1 MRTWLARSGLMM
13 LAASACLSAACVA
26 ERDPIDRVQP
36 NALPKTF
43 FLGSDLK
50 SPSDDP
56 EFRMKSFTVGS
67 SVNQSAYSIGEF
79 SAVDRIRWELTEGMV
94 LARRSY
100 QESPGADNRGTNAA
114 DIAHSTDKNATSAPT
129 GTIVAAFKIIK
140 HFDVR
145 REYNAT
151 TGEETNVVVENDSD
165 RPWNEREYVRV
176 DWSQNLVTSTD
187 DGIRFSNGAK
197 VTPVAYNITDPSA
210 EDAPHFEA
218 DNGYLDVTNKFT
230 VDPDDISFS
239 WGSVKKCA
247 LVSYFTGSSSYD
259 CNPQEATVRTSFAK
273 VQADEDFEKF
283 EDNYAW
289 KDVVGNTGG
298 QGDGA
303 NPWLGSARTT
313 WDPQYG
319 FTDAQTHRFKSIH
332 NIWKKSHQGV
342 SCATNDDT
350 DKNGTADACENAV
363 THYAGH
369 AGSQCDV
376 TEHRCTLPVRDREL
390 RTIAYFLNKEAP
402 EAFQDKVEGGKISE
416 RGTLEQMGASWSQ
429 LLDVSVAYRREVECR
444 RTGDGDRA
452 SCHAEFFDSD
462 ATPAQKQMVQVG
474 GWLTDKV
481 KPQAVD
487 QGKPAF
493 YVCHNPVRDYDPEAI
508 CGKPGDKARLGDIRK
523 NFLVYWPYESRAH
536 YGGVGWNPPDP
547 LSGETF
553 GATATVMGRS
563 ATRAAASQRDII
575 QLAMGDTKLED
586 IMQGLPAERYG
597 RMLKDGASAPE
608 GMRIGKTAA
617 EIDAR
622 TKAIDLDN
630 VHASIG
636 VRDQAGVSALQAM
649 KFDSIAKSKSVVDGK
664 QFTAGIA
671 GFQALSKKLESVP
684 AVTQDFTSLAG
695 LEPAK
700 IAAMRAWYDEDMA
713 ARGAC
718 FDDAANV
725 GTGSLYLTSLAGFFK
740 KKYGD
745 LDPTTRGQRIYDDLV
760 KETIKGI
767 GIHELGHS
775 LGLRHNFASSW
786 DAPNYD
792 PQYWQLRTAEGK
804 ATAECT
810 KSRDPGARGDDT
822 CMGPRYLDP
831 LTDDEQGLA
840 GESRPGIDYFAN
852 TSTMEY
858 QIERGGESVGLGTYD
873 QHAMKVL
880 YGRVIETLDE
890 KSIPLADQPNFGL
903 KNYTQL
909 QERDLVINGQKFFAH
924 YTQTARLMKVFDAA
938 RDCRDATDEE
948 KATSAWRVVHGKVCA
963 PPPKDH
969 WTFDDFKSDMHPAGI
984 AAVKWHA
991 NVEGRDKVRWNYRW
1005 GEQYGAG
1012 GYMHT
1017 QMMDAGADV
1026 YELTQN
1032 LTRSFD
1038 LRYPWSYFRRGDR
1051 EWNSAFL
1058 AQSVASNYFGRLR
1071 AYHWQIALDIARA
1084 QAADLTQDDGIRPYV
1099 MAQADIFGFLQ
1110 RAALMPEPGDYKGN
1124 TKLTNGTR
1132 TVFDLAPQGGTAS
1145 AGRFTLGITDA
1156 RYIADDFENDKGG
1169 SWDYQ
1174 KYVHHAGFEEEKSL
1188 ALMQLVDPRPTLFTV
1203 ARENYLDG
1211 RDVMISFR
1219 NDLPNG
1225 VDRLL
1230 GGILSEDWESIAPH
1244 VVGDASSGLGGFDIT
1259 QKSITRPQGA
1269 MVVFPNVGYK
1279 QQLAMAVYGAM
1290 FSRLSSDM
1298 TLLNKMRLTI
1308 DGDKAPLVPGTREV
1322 RFSDPATG
1330 FSYIASKFG
1339 DDVLDGE
1346 VIDHGIASRMIGRAN
1361 QLVAQAYVVKKDAV
1375 TGKPM
1380 VDDKGQWVLA
1390 VDESGKPL
1398 ETTPEAKLRLR
1409 RYVGLLD
1416 AVRQI
1421 SRALDGPLGGGA
1433 GGGDGE

>member
-1 MRTWLARSGLMM
+1 
-13 LAASACLSAACVA
+13 
-26 ERDPIDRVQP
+26 
-36 NALPKTF
+36 
-43 FLGSDLK
+43 
-50 SPSDDP
+50 
-56 EFRMKSFTVGS
+56 
-67 SVNQSAYSIGEF
+67 
-79 SAVDRIRWELTEGMV
+79 
-94 LARRSY
+94 
-100 QESPGADNRGTNAA
+100 
-114 DIAHSTDKNATSAPT
+114 
-129 GTIVAAFKIIK
+129 
-140 HFDVR
+140 
-145 REYNAT
+145 
-151 TGEETNVVVENDSD
+151 
-165 RPWNEREYVRV
+165 
-176 DWSQNLVTSTD
+176 
-187 DGIRFSNGAK
+187 
-197 VTPVAYNITDPSA
+197 
-210 EDAPHFEA
+210 
-218 DNGYLDVTNKFT
+218 
-230 VDPDDISFS
+230 
-239 WGSVKKCA
+239 
-247 LVSYFTGSSSYD
+247 
-259 CNPQEATVRTSFAK
+259 
-273 VQADEDFEKF
+273 
-283 EDNYAW
+283 
-289 KDVVGNTGG
+289 
-298 QGDGA
+298 
-303 NPWLGSARTT
+303 
-313 WDPQYG
+313 
-319 FTDAQTHRFKSIH
+319 
-332 NIWKKSHQGV
+332 
-342 SCATNDDT
+342 
-350 DKNGTADACENAV
+350 
-363 THYAGH
+363 
-369 AGSQCDV
+369 
-376 TEHRCTLPVRDREL
+376 
-390 RTIAYFLNKEAP
+390 
-402 EAFQDKVEGGKISE
+402 
-416 RGTLEQMGASWSQ
+416 
-429 LLDVSVAYRREVECR
+429 
-444 RTGDGDRA
+444 
-452 SCHAEFFDSD
+452 
-462 ATPAQKQMVQVG
+462 
-474 GWLTDKV
+474 
-481 KPQAVD
+481 
-487 QGKPAF
+487 
-493 YVCHNPVRDYDPEAI
+493 
-508 CGKPGDKARLGDIRK
+508 
-523 NFLVYWPYESRAH
+523 
-536 YGGVGWNPPDP
+536 
-547 LSGETF
+547 
-553 GATATVMGRS
+553 
-563 ATRAAASQRDII
+563 
-575 QLAMGDTKLED
+575 
-586 IMQGLPAERYG
+586 
-597 RMLKDGASAPE
+597 
-608 GMRIGKTAA
+608 
-617 EIDAR
+617 
-622 TKAIDLDN
+622 
-630 VHASIG
+630 
-636 VRDQAGVSALQAM
+636 
-649 KFDSIAKSKSVVDGK
+649 
-664 QFTAGIA
+664 
-671 GFQALSKKLESVP
+671 
-684 AVTQDFTSLAG
+684 
-695 LEPAK
+695 
-700 IAAMRAWYDEDMA
+700 MRAWFDEDMA

-718 FDDAANV
+718 FDDAANT

-745 LDPTTRGQRIYDDLV
+745 LDPKTRGERIYDDLV

-786 DAPNYD
+786 DAPNYN

-810 KSRDPGARGDDT
+810 TTRKPGEDT
-822 CMGPRYLDP
+822 CMGPRYVDP
-831 LTDDEQGLA
+831 MTDDEQGLA

-890 KSIPLADQPNFGL
+890 KSIPLAEQPNFAL

-909 QERDLVINGQKFFAH
+909 QERDLVINGQKFFSH

-938 RDCRDATDEE
+938 RDCREATDEE
-948 KATSAWRVVHGKVCA
+948 KATSAWRVVHSKVCA

-969 WTFDDFKSDMHPAGI
+969 WTFDDFKSDMHPAGL

-1017 QMMDAGADV
+1017 TMMDAGADV

-1084 QAADLTQDDGIRPYV
+1084 QAADLTSDDGIRPYV
-1099 MAQADIFGFLQ
+1099 MAQADIFGFMQ
-1110 RAALMPEPGDYKGN
+1110 RAALMPEPGDYKGSS
-1124 TKLTNGTR
+1124 KLTNGTR
-1132 TVFDLAPQGGTAS
+1132 TVFDLAAQGGSPTA
-1145 AGRFTLGITDA
+1145 AGGFTLGITDA

-1298 TLLNKMRLTI
+1298 TLLNKMRLSV
-1308 DGDKAPLVPGTREV
+1308 DGDKAPIVPGTREV

-1361 QLVAQAYVVKKDAV
+1361 QLAKQAYVVKKDAV

-1380 VDDKGQWVLA
+1380 VDEKGQWVLELDA
-1390 VDESGKPL
+1390 AGKPI
-1398 ETTPEAKLRLR
+1398 ETTPDAKLRLR

-1416 AVRQI
+1416 AVRQVA
-1421 SRALDGPLGGGA
+1421 RALDGPLGGG
-1433 GGGDGE
+1433 GGSSDE